1 MVVMVAFRK
10 LWHVPP
16 VRVIFSFQKVSATL
30 QLGDDGGG
38 VLVGLGL
45 AAQVA
50 GQGLALGE
58 GGEGG
63 LLDAVGVVAE
73 AHVTQHHHGG
83 EQQGGG
89 VGEALAGDVGGGA
102 VDGLEDGALVADVAR
117 GGQAQAADEAGAHV
131 GQDVAVEVG
140 HDEDL
145 VVVGDGVG
153 GHLEAGVVEQ
163 LVVELDA
170 GEVLGDVAGGGE
182 EQAVGQFHD
191 GGLVDDADLVAA
203 DLLGLLEGEAQDAL
217 RGLAGDELDALD
229 DAVDDG
235 VLDARVLAL
244 GVLADQDGVDVV
256 VGGLVAGD
264 GAAGPQVGEEVEG
277 AAQGQVERDVALADG
292 RGERALEGDLVA
304 LDALNRRVRD
314 GRLAVLEDRRDVD
327 GLPRDGR
334 LGRGEDVL
342 DGLRDLGADTVALDQ
357 TDREVAVL
365 VLDAVVLG
373 HPLAR
378 NPSPLALC
386 LAEGD
391 GGAGS
396 STGELAPR
404 RGGHGADGQH
414 FGRV

>member
-1 MVVMVAFRK
+1 MAC
-10 LWHVPP
+10 PP
-16 VRVIFSFQKVSATL
+16 VRVIFSFQKPSATL
-30 QLGDDGGG
+30 QLSDDGGG

-58 GGEGG
+58 GGECG

-73 AHVTQHHHGG
+73 AHVAQHHHGG

-102 VDGLEDGALVADVAR
+102 VDGFEDGALVADVAR

-182 EQAVGQFHD
+182 EKAVGQLHD

-314 GRLAVLEDRRDVD
+314 GGLAVLEDRRDID
-327 GLPRDGR
+327 RLPRDGR

-378 NPSPLALC
+378 DPSPLALC

-396 STGELAPR
+396 SAGELAPR

>member
-1 MVVMVAFRK
+1 M
-10 LWHVPP
+10 
-16 VRVIFSFQKVSATL
+16 
-30 QLGDDGGG
+30 
-38 VLVGLGL
+38 GLGL
-45 AAQVA
+45 AAQVT
-50 GQGLALGE
+50 GQGLALSE

-63 LLDAVGVVAE
+63 LLDAVGVVAQ
-73 AHVTQHHHGG
+73 AHVAQHHHGG

-89 VGEALAGDVGGGA
+89 VGEALASDIGGGA

-131 GQDVAVEVG
+131 GQDIAVEVG

-170 GEVLGDVAGGGE
+170 REVLGDVAGGGQ
-182 EQAVGQFHD
+182 EQAVGQLHD

-277 AAQGQVERDVALADG
+277 AAQGEVERDVALADWG
-292 RGERALEGDLVA
+292 GEGPLERDLVA
-304 LDALNRRVRD
+304 LDALNGRVRD
-314 GRLAVLEDRRDVD
+314 RSLAVLEDGRDVD

-342 DGLRDLGADTVALDQ
+342 DGLRDLGADTVSLDQ
-357 TDREVAVL
+357 TDGVVAVR

-378 NPSPLALC
+378 DPPPLALC

-396 STGELAPR
+396 CAGELVAKPR

-414 FGRV
+414 FGL